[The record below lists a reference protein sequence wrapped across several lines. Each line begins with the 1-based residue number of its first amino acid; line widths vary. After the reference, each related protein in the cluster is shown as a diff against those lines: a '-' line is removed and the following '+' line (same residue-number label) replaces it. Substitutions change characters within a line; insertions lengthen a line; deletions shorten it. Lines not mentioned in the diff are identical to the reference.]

1 MKSILDTAQNL
12 MSLGLHGMAAAY
24 ERQLETP
31 ALLKEPFE
39 TRLGL
44 MMDAENSERESRKV
58 GRLLKNARLRENE
71 ATIDSIEFKASRG
84 IDRNTVMSLG
94 ECEWLA
100 RRQNVIITGA
110 TGTGKT
116 WLACALGNQA
126 CRLGRAT
133 LYRTGIFQ
141 GSCRVNRLTMPPFSR
156 SVALDPGST
165 TRCRSVPS
173 YASGLTTAPV
183 CFPWL
188 VRTTHVAGPRPDG
201 PALDAAQPV

>member
-1 MKSILDTAQNL
+1 
-12 MSLGLHGMAAAY
+12 MSVVAW
-24 ERQLETP
+24 
-31 ALLKEPFE
+31 
-39 TRLGL
+39 
-44 MMDAENSERESRKV
+44 KV
-58 GRLLKNARLRENE
+58 GAWPSARVFCEFSRLFSSFLGFPRLAFTEKMIFPLRLLGVSNQL
-71 ATIDSIEFKASRG
+71 F
-84 IDRNTVMSLG
+84 
-94 ECEWLA
+94 CEP
-100 RRQNVIITGA
+100 
-110 TGTGKT
+110 
-116 WLACALGNQA
+116 
-126 CRLGRAT
+126 
-133 LYRTGIFQ
+133 GIFQ